1 MMNNMGDRRFSP
13 RLQPLTQ
20 RGRGKGGR
28 GLNLRRMSPSG
39 RPGEKT
45 SLDLSAVVV
54 NIVKEKGLVTL
65 KFFLSRTLIIL

>member
-1 MMNNMGDRRFSP
+1 
-13 RLQPLTQ
+13 
-20 RGRGKGGR
+20 
-28 GLNLRRMSPSG
+28 MSPSG